1 MTLLQPAF
9 LYAILSIN
17 ALTYLLYAYDKH
29 AARQSQ
35 HKHTQRIPERH
46 LHLLA
51 LIGGWPTALLAQ
63 QQLRHKNKKRWFVEL
78 TWLLA
83 LLNVAGV
90 FGVCWVWESLYN

>member
-9 LYAILSIN
+9 LYILLSIN

-29 AARQSQ
+29 AARQHQ
-35 HKHTQRIPERH
+35 QRIPERH

-51 LIGGWPTALLAQ
+51 LIGGWPAALLAQ
-63 QQLRHKNKKRWFVEL
+63 QQLRHKNKKGWFVQL

-83 LLNVAGV
+83 ILNVVAV
-90 FGVCWVWESLYN
+90 FGVCWVWEGFL

>member
-1 MTLLQPAF
+1 MPLLQPTF
-9 LYAILSIN
+9 LYFILSTN

-35 HKHTQRIPERH
+35 HKQRIPERH

-51 LIGGWPTALLAQ
+51 LIGGWPAALLAQ
-63 QQLRHKNKKRWFVEL
+63 QQLRHKNKKDWFVQL

-83 LLNVAGV
+83 ILNVVGM
-90 FGVCWVWESLYN
+90 FGVCWVWEGLYN